1 MAESSGICHNLSVM
15 HELRKNSRF
24 KDFGKFECRQISLI
38 PGVLSN
44 ISISGMKVTF
54 DSLDSF
60 DMNIYYETSIRL
72 AKRSGDPIKL
82 LVLPVWRFD
91 GRTGGSSSVQIGF
104 EIQHSLEYD
113 KLSSYI
119 DELSKSDEVE
129 EDEEEQNK
137 TVDVDITVQFSGDE
151 NGSQPDDYL
160 LQEECECQFL

>member
-1 MAESSGICHNLSVM
+1 M

-44 ISISGMKVTF
+44 ISVSGMKVTF

-91 GRTGGSSSVQIGF
+91 GKSGGSSSVQIGF

-113 KLSSYI
+113 KLTSYI
-119 DELSKSDEVE
+119 DNLDESDKIDE
-129 EDEEEQNK
+129 EDENENHIS
-137 TVDVDITVQFSGDE
+137 DVDITVQFSDYGNE
-151 NGSQPDDYL
+151 NQFSDDYL